1 MKLRSIMCVGAM
13 ALAAVSFADD
23 YTDGAVVGWARVDS
37 PNARTVIGVPWLN
50 VATDGNVAVA
60 KLVKTDTLTPGDAL
74 YICDGEN
81 WSGYVLSQEKTWVG
95 TQTVK
100 TLAGGGQETIP
111 AANDSATLPRGKA
124 LILERQSTSEP
135 FYLYGKDGALVQ
147 SELTATVAA
156 GGEKPVLS
164 LLASPKLAEV
174 DVNANGFIT
183 GTIDAGDAIIM
194 PVEGGFTTSYTR
206 NADNTA
212 WVKKTTTTMQK
223 FGKTITVEQLTSEGC
238 TIPLGTGFWYSRAG
252 DSALT
257 INW

>member
-1 MKLRSIMCVGAM
+1 MKLRSIVSVGAI
-13 ALAAVSFADD
+13 ALAAAAFADGEYVGGD
-23 YTDGAVVGWARVDS
+23 VVGWARVDS
-37 PNARTVIGVPWLN
+37 PNARTVIGVPWLK
-50 VATDGNVAVA
+50 VDGAGDVKVA
-60 KLVKTDTLTPGDAL
+60 KLVKTDNLTEGDKL
-74 YICDGEN
+74 YVFYDGTWYFYQLDAN
-81 WSGYVLSQEKTWVG
+81 KTWV
-95 TQTVK
+95 
-100 TLAGGGQETIP
+100 AGATATAGAEPPVAAVDPET
-111 AANDSATLPRGKA
+111 ATIARGKA
-124 LILERQSTSEP
+124 LILERASTSTP
-135 FYLYGKDGALVQ
+135 FYLYGKDADLAEA
-147 SELTATVAA
+147 ELTATVAA
-156 GGEKPVLS
+156 KTGDSAALT

-238 TIPLGTGFWYSRAG
+238 TIPLGTGFWYSRAS